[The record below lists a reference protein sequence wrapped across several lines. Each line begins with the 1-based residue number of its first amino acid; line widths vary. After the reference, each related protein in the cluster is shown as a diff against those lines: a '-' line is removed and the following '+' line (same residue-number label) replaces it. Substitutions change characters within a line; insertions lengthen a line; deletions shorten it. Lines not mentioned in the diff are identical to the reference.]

1 METMANAEVQ
11 ALVDDLAERLQ
22 RSVVIDDVQL
32 NLLYSS
38 PHFGDE
44 DAVRVDSMLKR
55 RTGSKAIGHV
65 LAQGVVTWTRPGLI
79 PPNDDLGLRAR
90 VCVPVRWQGELIAF
104 IMVIDA
110 DGTLTTA
117 ETSQISTVAEVV
129 APLLVTELQGGED
142 TAEQTVRDLVSQ
154 DGALR
159 RRALA
164 EVSASDVSDDPGSV
178 TAITLSVKYDAAE
191 ASLAHIA
198 VALRSALMLPRPT
211 GTQFQMHAV
220 EDHGGVVV
228 IGGPR
233 PLTPATARTHAQRM
247 LARVADLSSGRF
259 KAVAGIGPAVA
270 GLHLA
275 HETAELANLAARA
288 AEIGLV
294 DEAARWEDLGPYGP
308 LLRIPSSQLGRQAL
322 PAEVQRLLDID
333 RDGQLVA
340 TLRAFLD
347 SAASAP
353 VASAALQIHRTTLY
367 YRLSRI
373 EELLGIDLTD
383 GRTRLSLHLGL
394 VLLELIPE
402 PSTPVGSLRT

>member
-1 METMANAEVQ
+1 MEAMANAEVQ

-22 RSVVIDDVQL
+22 RSVVIDDPQL

-44 DAVRVDSMLKR
+44 DAVRVQSMLKR
-55 RTGSKAIGHV
+55 RTSSKAIGHV

-79 PPNDDLGLRAR
+79 PPNDELGLHAR
-90 VCVPVRWQGELIAF
+90 VCVPVRWQGELIAL

-110 DGTLTTA
+110 DGTVTTA
-117 ETSQISTVAEVV
+117 ETSQISHVSEVV
-129 APLLVTELQGGED
+129 APLLVTELQGGDD
-142 TAEQTVRDLVSQ
+142 TAEQTVRDLVSH

-164 EVSASDVSDDPGSV
+164 ELSASDIPSDLGSV
-178 TAITLSVKYDAAE
+178 TAITLSVKFDAAE

-220 EDHGGVVV
+220 EDHGGVVIV
-228 IGGPR
+228 GGPR
-233 PLTPATARTHAQRM
+233 PLATGAARTHAQRM

-259 KAVAGIGPAVA
+259 NAVAGIGPSVA
-270 GLHLA
+270 GLDLA
-275 HETAELANLAARA
+275 HETAELATLAARA

-333 RDGQLVA
+333 RDGHLVE

-353 VASAALQIHRTTLY
+353 KASAALQIHRTTLY

-394 VLLELIPE
+394 VLLELMPD
-402 PSTPVGSLRT
+402 PSTPVGSSRT

>member
-1 METMANAEVQ
+1 MANAEVQ
-11 ALVDDLAERLQ
+11 SLVDELAERLQ
-22 RSVVIDDVQL
+22 RSVVIDDPQL

-65 LAQGVVTWTRPGLI
+65 LAQGVTTWTRPGLI
-79 PPNDDLGLRAR
+79 PPNDELGLHAR
-90 VCVPVRWQGELIAF
+90 VCVPVRWQGELIAL
-104 IMVIDA
+104 IMVIDS
-110 DGTLTTA
+110 DGTVTTA
-117 ETSQISTVAEVV
+117 ETSQISQVAEVV

-142 TAEQTVRDLVSQ
+142 TAEQTVRDLVSN

-164 EVSASDVSDDPGSV
+164 ELSATDLSGDLGSV
-178 TAITLSVKYDAAE
+178 TAITLSVKFDPAE

-211 GTQFQMHAV
+211 GTLLQLCAV
-220 EDHGGVVV
+220 EDHGGGVV
-228 IGGPR
+228 ILGGPR
-233 PLTPATARTHAQRM
+233 PLTPVAARTHAQRM

-259 KAVAGIGPAVA
+259 RAVAGIGPSVE
-270 GLHLA
+270 GLDRS
-275 HETAELANLAARA
+275 HETAELATLAARA

-322 PAEVQRLLDID
+322 PAEVQRLLDVD
-333 RDGQLVA
+333 RDGHLVE

-353 VASAALQIHRTTLY
+353 AAAAALQIHRTTLY
-367 YRLSRI
+367 YRLSRV
-373 EELLGIDLTD
+373 EELLGIDLGD

-394 VLLELIPE
+394 VLLELISMS
-402 PSTPVGSLRT
+402 STPVGTLRT

>member
-1 METMANAEVQ
+1 MANAEVQ

-22 RSVVIDDVQL
+22 RSVVIDDPQL

-38 PHFGDE
+38 PHYGDE
-44 DAVRVDSMLKR
+44 DAVRVQSMLKR
-55 RTGSKAIGHV
+55 RSSSKAIGHV

-79 PPNDDLGLRAR
+79 PPNDDLGLHAR
-90 VCVPVRWQGELIAF
+90 VCVPVRWQGELIAL

-110 DGTLTTA
+110 DGTVTTA
-117 ETSQISTVAEVV
+117 ETSQISHIAEVV
-129 APLLVTELQGGED
+129 APLLVTELQGGDD
-142 TAEQTVRDLVSQ
+142 TAEQTVRDLVSD

-159 RRALA
+159 RSALA
-164 EVSASDVSDDPGSV
+164 ELAASDIPSDLAYV
-178 TAITLSVKYDAAE
+178 NAITLSVKFDAAE

-211 GTQFQMHAV
+211 GAKFQVYAV
-220 EDHGGVVV
+220 EDHGGVVLV
-228 IGGPR
+228 GGPR
-233 PLTPATARTHAQRM
+233 PLTPAAARTHAQRM

-259 KAVAGIGPAVA
+259 KAVAGIGPSVA
-270 GLHLA
+270 GLDLA
-275 HETAELANLAARA
+275 HETAELATLAARA

-322 PAEVQRLLDID
+322 PAEVQRLLDVD
-333 RDGQLVA
+333 RDGHLVE

-394 VLLELIPE
+394 VLLELMPK
-402 PSTPVGSLRT
+402 PSTPVGSLPT